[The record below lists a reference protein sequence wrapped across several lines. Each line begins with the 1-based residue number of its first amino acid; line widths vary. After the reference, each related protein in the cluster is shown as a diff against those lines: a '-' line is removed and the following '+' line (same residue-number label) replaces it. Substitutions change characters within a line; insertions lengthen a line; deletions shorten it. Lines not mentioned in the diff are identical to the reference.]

1 MFKSY
6 KSILNR
12 ISFVTFIV
20 FLLVACSN
28 EKDNFCDL
36 QTDTYDAY
44 KKSIENYYEVHGI
57 SNEPIISIFTIDEK
71 IEADYAMLDVIAS
84 QESTIT
90 VSLNNKVITESIGAI
105 GDLKLK
111 PGTYYIE
118 VNGDNDSGGLAFC
131 FNKGKHYVL
140 TFADLDKTIQYI
152 NNKKEEIKNEK

>member
-6 KSILNR
+6 KRILNR
-12 ISFVTFIV
+12 ILLIAFIA

-28 EKDNFCDL
+28 KNDNFCDL

-71 IEADYAMLDVIAS
+71 IEADYAMLDVIVS

-90 VSLNNKVITESIGAI
+90 VSLNNKVITESNGTI

-111 PGTYYIE
+111 SGTYYIE